1 MSDPHAI
8 RTVIMRGG
16 SSKALFVA
24 EADLPKDAQ
33 ARDRFLLALFGSP
46 DKRQIDGLGGAD
58 YLTSKCAIIGPPS
71 RADADVDY
79 TIAQVSVEHPVVSFD
94 TNCGN
99 ISAAVGPY
107 AIEEGIVK
115 AVEPWTEV
123 LVHNTNTGKI
133 LRLKVPVKDGRP
145 VSEGEF
151 EIDGV
156 PGTGAEIKL
165 DFALTEGAATGRL
178 LPTGRPRDSIALE
191 TLGRSVD
198 VSVVDVANP
207 CVYVRASDLG
217 LSGYEAP
224 GMLSASSFAMLEEI
238 RRKSGALAGIDS
250 YLLPFQITVAEPA
263 DYHAFVSGRL
273 VPASTFDV
281 GAHLHMEGTVHK
293 AYAGTGATCLAVAA
307 RIEGTVVHDVCRKR
321 AASEPIRIGHPS
333 GILGIVADVRRDGDR
348 WVVREVLFSRTA
360 RRLMEGTA
368 FISRARL

>member
-1 MSDPHAI
+1 MNNERTL

-24 EADLPKDAQ
+24 EADLPREAG

-58 YLTSKCAIIGPPS
+58 YLTSKCAIIGPPTLEG
-71 RADADVDY
+71 ADVDY

-123 LVHNTNTGKI
+123 RVHNTNTGKI
-133 LRLKVPVKDGRP
+133 LRLQVPVRDGRP
-145 VSEGEF
+145 VSDGDF

-156 PGTGAEIKL
+156 PGSGAEIKL
-165 DFALTEGAATGRL
+165 DFALTVGAATGRL
-178 LPTGRPRDSIALE
+178 LPTGHASDRIDCE
-191 TLGRSVD
+191 TLGRSVEI
-198 VSVVDVANP
+198 SVVDVANP
-207 CVYVRASDLG
+207 CVYVRARDLG
-217 LSGYEAP
+217 LSGYEPP
-224 GMLSASSFAMLEEI
+224 GTLGASSYAALEEI
-238 RRKSGALAGIDS
+238 RRKSGALAGIES

-263 DYHAFVSGRL
+263 DYQAYVSGRP
-273 VPASTFDV
+273 VPASSFDV

-307 RIEGTVVHDVCRKR
+307 RIEGTVVHAVCRR
-321 AASEPIRIGHPS
+321 RDVAQPIRIGHPS
-333 GILGIVADVRRDGDR
+333 GILGIVADVGRDGDR
-348 WVVREVLFSRTA
+348 WQVRQVLFSRTA

-368 FISRARL
+368 FLSASRL

>member
-1 MSDPHAI
+1 MSQQRKV

-24 EADLPKDAQ
+24 EADLPKDAK

-58 YLTSKCAIIGPPS
+58 YLTSKCAIIGPPTRS
-71 RADADVDY
+71 GADVDY

-115 AVEPWTEV
+115 PVEPWTEV

-133 LRLKVPVKDGRP
+133 LRLQVPVKDGHP

-178 LPTGRPRDSIALE
+178 LPTGRASDRIDVDI
-191 TLGRSVD
+191 LGRSVEI
-198 VSVVDVANP
+198 SVVDVANP
-207 CVYVRASDLG
+207 CVYVRARDLG
-217 LSGYEAP
+217 LTGYEPP
-224 GMLSASSFAMLEEI
+224 GTLGAASFAALEEI

-263 DYHAFVSGRL
+263 DYHAYVSGRL

-307 RIEGTVVHDVCRKR
+307 RIEGTVVNAVCRKR
-321 AASEPIRIGHPS
+321 NASEPIRIGHPS
-333 GILGIVADVRRDGDR
+333 GILGIVADVVREGER
-348 WVVREVLFSRTA
+348 WKVREVLFSRTA

-368 FISRARL
+368 FLSPSRL